1 MTLKEAAEQV
11 STALMPFYALSPV
24 QAVGVTNDDV
34 VVYTTKK
41 RYHCPPLDKLV
52 AEGCGGW
59 PVRVQYTGL
68 VEVRTV

>member
-1 MTLKEAAEQV
+1 
-11 STALMPFYALSPV
+11 
-24 QAVGVTNDDV
+24 VGVTNDDV